1 MTASPLAA
9 CLIWFNKKKA
19 KPFSFLTSCYL
30 CKQKTIRRLRV
41 PSKYKWCVIIPTYN
55 NHRTLA
61 EVIGGVLQYTEA
73 VIVVNDGSTDGTAE
87 ILKEFPSLT
96 ILEHSENRGK
106 GAALRNGFKKALEL
120 GYEFAVTIDS
130 DGQHFPDDIPVFIER
145 LNASDGNILLI
156 GERNMAQEGI
166 PRKSSFGNKFSNF
179 WFRFETGVKLGDTQ
193 SGFRLYPLT
202 RMPKRY
208 FTPKF
213 EFEIESIVRASW
225 KGVKVEN
232 VPVRVHYEQQDR
244 VSHFRPFRDFTR
256 ISILNTVLVLITLLY
271 IKPRDFFRNLK
282 KKDIRQFLKEE
293 VLESSDSRHTKAFS
307 MALGVFWAIVP
318 LWGFQMVGVL
328 SSAYILRLNKLIAF
342 AFSNISLP
350 PFIPLVIFCSLK
362 VGAWFVDSPS
372 LPEGPLTFEV
382 IRQHLSQYVIGSC
395 VLAVLMAGVTGLA
408 GYGILT
414 CFSRTKTAL
423 NA

>member
-1 MTASPLAA
+1 M
-9 CLIWFNKKKA
+9 
-19 KPFSFLTSCYL
+19 
-30 CKQKTIRRLRV
+30 RV

-61 EVIGGVLQYTEA
+61 NVISGVLKYTEA
-73 VIVVNDGSTDGTAE
+73 VIVVNDGSTDATTE
-87 ILKEFPSLT
+87 ILEGFPSLT
-96 ILEHSENRGK
+96 VLEHPENKGK
-106 GAALRNGFKKALEL
+106 GTALRNGFRKAIEL

-145 LNASDGNILLI
+145 LNESDGNILLI

-179 WFRFETGVKLGDTQ
+179 WFWFETGGKLGDTQ
-193 SGFRLYPLT
+193 SGFRLYPLL
-202 RMPKRY
+202 RMPERY

-213 EFEIESIVRASW
+213 EFEIESIVRAAW

-232 VPVRVHYEQQDR
+232 VPVKVHYEQEGR

-256 ISILNTVLVLITLLY
+256 ISILNTVLVVITLLY
-271 IKPRDFFRNLK
+271 IKPRDFFRSLK

-293 VLESSDSRHTKAFS
+293 VLESNDSPRIKAFS
-307 MALGVFWAIVP
+307 MALGVFWGIVP
-318 LWGFQMVGVL
+318 LWGFQTLGVL
-328 SSAYILRLNKLIAF
+328 GSAYALRLNKLIAF
-342 AFSNISLP
+342 AFSNVSLP
-350 PFIPLVIFCSLK
+350 PFIPLIIFGSLK
-362 VGAWFVDSPS
+362 AGSWLVDSPVM
-372 LPEGPLTFEV
+372 PDGPLSLEV
-382 IRQHLSQYVIGSC
+382 VQLHLVQYLVGSS
-395 VLAVLMAGVTGLA
+395 VLAVLLALITGSA
-408 GYGILT
+408 GYAALT